1 MLAHLTRAPAA
12 MIAALLALLALP
24 ACAREIDMAS
34 AYDAQRAAT
43 IVPYSGV
50 RDASRIYP
58 DYGAI
63 GASILTASPDGTKA
77 PALDGAA
84 SGPRPQA
91 RKGGAK
97 GGQAP

>member
-12 MIAALLALLALP
+12 VIAALLAMLTLP

-50 RDASRIYP
+50 RDASRLYP

-63 GASILTASPDGTKA
+63 GASILSASPDGTTPSA
-77 PALDGAA
+77 RDGAA
-84 SGPRPQA
+84 NGPKPPV